1 MNEEPK
7 NWAKVSLKQSS
18 SSGKVGYDVDVGSD
32 GSISQEELNKIAEKV
47 LKTALLTETE
57 IRKRR

>member
-7 NWAKVSLKQSS
+7 NWAKISLKQSS
-18 SSGKVGYDVDVGSD
+18 SSGKTGYDVDIGSD

-47 LKTALLTETE
+47 LITALKTETV
-57 IRKRR
+57 IRTKR